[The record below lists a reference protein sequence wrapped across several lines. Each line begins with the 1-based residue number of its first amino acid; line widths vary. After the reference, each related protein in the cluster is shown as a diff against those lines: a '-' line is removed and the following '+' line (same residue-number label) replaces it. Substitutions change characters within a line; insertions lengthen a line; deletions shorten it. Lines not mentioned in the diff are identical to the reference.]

1 MLFMHAAQMIFLL
14 NVYMLIIKSSFY
26 SLILK
31 FNARNKNIFRL
42 KVTLRCV
49 SEESS
54 FAEVTEFKARNV
66 ENRLIHQIEIR
77 KRKLI

>member
-1 MLFMHAAQMIFLL
+1 ML
-14 NVYMLIIKSSFY
+14 K
-26 SLILK
+26 
-31 FNARNKNIFRL
+31 R
-42 KVTLRCV
+42 V

-54 FAEVTEFKARNV
+54 FAEVTEFKTRNV